1 VPQLVPYVMLEASA
15 LEANLSRKDALMAQQ
30 VMLVR
35 INVHHVLLDITAT
48 VDKNLPVLLALSA
61 ALLIRF
67 QRTHAKFALS

>member
-35 INVHHVLLDITAT
+35 INVHHSCWILLQRWIKTC
-48 VDKNLPVLLALSA
+48 LSCWH
-61 ALLIRF
+61 F
-67 QRTHAKFALS
+67 QQRS

>member
-15 LEANLSRKDALMAQQ
+15 LEANLFRRDVLMAQQ

-35 INVHHVLLDITAT
+35 INVHHVLLVITAT

-67 QRTHAKFALS
+67 QRTHVKFALS